1 MKYIT
6 AEEAIVAVKEKALS
20 MAESNEQLQQYM
32 TLGKLAMFA
41 ERYVMDVLDYCHRVD
56 FPYALIYVGAELA
69 VKYFADSSRDAPGP
83 LKSLK
88 ENDVQ
93 FEWAVS
99 SVSPIGCIS
108 EQDFESIRNKLN
120 LYRKVVHHG

>member
-1 MKYIT
+1 MRYVT
-6 AEEAIVAVKEKALS
+6 AEEAIASVREKA
-20 MAESNEQLQQYM
+20 MAIAEGNEQLQQYM
-32 TLGKLAMFA
+32 TRGKLAMFA

-56 FPYALIYVGAELA
+56 FPCALVYVGAELA
-69 VKYFADSSRDAPGP
+69 VKHFTDSSRDAPGP

-99 SVSPIGCIS
+99 SVSPIGCIA
-108 EQDFESIRNKLN
+108 EKDFESIRNKLN
-120 LYRKVVHHG
+120 LYRKVMHHG